1 MPSLLHQVE
10 LCHLALD
17 RIRQGPCVFD
27 EEERLLLFSRQ
38 YAKMYDSDR
47 GQLWI
52 GMTLRDV
59 VELSYSVGTGAG
71 IDQDS
76 LLEYCSSV
84 CQAFIP

>member
-1 MPSLLHQVE
+1 MPSLLHQME

-17 RIRQGPCVFD
+17 RIRQGLRVFD
-27 EEERLLLFSRQ
+27 EQQRLLLFNRQ
-38 YAKMYDSDR
+38 YAKMYDPDP

-59 VELSYSVGTGAG
+59 VDLRNAAGTGPG

-76 LLEYCSSV
+76 LPEYCSSV
-84 CQAFIP
+84 CQAFTP